1 MMPLTG
7 TEIVRDDRV
16 SRTVR
21 AAQPVHQAAHVN
33 LDRALADA
41 QVSPIPNA
49 PRMRFSRFFIAR
61 SYLIRSP
68 RLPRRCEARGS
79 GESIAHQLA
88 KLSEPVLDE
97 NEL

>member
-21 AAQPVHQAAHVN
+21 AAQPVHQPAHVN

-41 QVSPIPNA
+41 QPPGYRLPA
-49 PRMRFSRFFIAR
+49 QALAA
-61 SYLIRSP
+61 YELHDLA
-68 RLPRRCEARGS
+68 LPRR
-79 GESIAHQLA
+79 
-88 KLSEPVLDE
+88 
-97 NEL
+97 

>member
-21 AAQPVHQAAHVN
+21 AAQPVHQAAYVN

-41 QVSPIPNA
+41 QASGYSFPA
-49 PRMRFSRFFIAR
+49 QALAA
-61 SYLIRSP
+61 YELHDLA
-68 RLPRRCEARGS
+68 LPRR
-79 GESIAHQLA
+79 
-88 KLSEPVLDE
+88 
-97 NEL
+97 